1 MKKKID
7 CLSACAFAC
16 FAISPHAERKIQ
28 TDVDYNGY
36 TYDQLK
42 TACQNTV
49 QQLEEM
55 SDEDMQKYLASGDD
69 ITVGMVSGWQE
80 SRKDLGNFEG
90 FGDCEV
96 VKSRKKR

>member
-1 MKKKID
+1 MCLCLFCLTACGKKD
-7 CLSACAFAC
+7 
-16 FAISPHAERKIQ
+16 Q

-69 ITVGMVSGWQE
+69 ITVGNPAGISE
-80 SRKDLGNFEG
+80 TLKDLETAR
-90 FGDCEV
+90 
-96 VKSRKKR
+96 S